1 MIEDEKYIEEEGSQ
15 IRHRRRSN
23 LRPFRD
29 EGRFRVLRFWLN
41 LIFIVGAIAGMSLY
55 FTSYQE
61 VAIYILIAASIP
73 KFIELSLRIMKL

>member
-1 MIEDEKYIEEEGSQ
+1 MTEDEKYIEEGESR
-15 IRHRRRSN
+15 IHHRRRSN
-23 LRPFRD
+23 LTPFRD

-55 FTSYQE
+55 FTSYKE

-73 KFIELSLRIMKL
+73 KFIELALRIMKL